1 DFRGVVDSCCRNSC
15 SFSTLRAYCDS

>member
-1 DFRGVVDSCCRNSC
+1 GVVDSCCRNSC